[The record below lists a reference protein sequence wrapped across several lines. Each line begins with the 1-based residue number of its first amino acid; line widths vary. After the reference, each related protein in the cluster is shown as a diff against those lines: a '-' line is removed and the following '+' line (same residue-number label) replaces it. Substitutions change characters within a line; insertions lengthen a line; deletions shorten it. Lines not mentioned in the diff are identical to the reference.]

1 MRFLLC
7 LLLPGMLAAQ
17 IPKDPDAIY
26 QKALALFQEG
36 KFKEAQYHA
45 ESLVKDPASAA
56 LSPQLF
62 ELIGHARYRSGD
74 LGRAALWYRR
84 AELFTP
90 RDAELRQNL
99 RHLDDRL
106 RFLSFQPK
114 SPLHEWSLQLG
125 QNAWAMLAAGGFWL
139 VLLPLAWMTLTPR
152 LRAPAGFVMAAGAG
166 ALIVGVTFLL
176 VRPASEQRVRD
187 LSLVTAKDIR
197 AYTAA
202 AVTSGT
208 VIELPPGSAARVL
221 EVRGA
226 WSYCELP
233 YQPQP
238 LRGWV
243 ENSALTPLWPYDP
256 ALIP

>member
-7 LLLPGMLAAQ
+7 LFLPGLLVAQ
-17 IPKDPDAIY
+17 TPKDPDATY
-26 QKALALFQEG
+26 QKALQAFQEG

-45 ESLVKDPASAA
+45 ESLVKDPATAA

-84 AELFTP
+84 AEFFTP

-99 RHLDDRL
+99 RHLDERL

-114 SPLHEWSLQLG
+114 SPLHEWSLKLG
-125 QNAWAMLAAGGFWL
+125 QSQWALLAAGGFWL
-139 VLLPLAWMTLTPR
+139 VLLPLTWMVVTRKGRALASLSLT
-152 LRAPAGFVMAAGAG
+152 AGICVLAT
-166 ALIVGVTFLL
+166 GVTFLL
-176 VRPASEQRVRD
+176 VRPGPAERVQD
-187 LSLVTAKDIR
+187 ISLVTAKDIR
-197 AYTAA
+197 AHTAA
-202 AVTSGT
+202 ATTSGS
-208 VIELPPGSAARVL
+208 VIDLPPGSAARVL

-233 YQPQP
+233 YQPEP

>member
-7 LLLPGMLAAQ
+7 LFLPSLLVAQ
-17 IPKDPDAIY
+17 TPKDPDVTY
-26 QKALALFQEG
+26 QKALQAFQEG
-36 KFKEAQYHA
+36 KFKEAQYQA

-74 LGRAALWYRR
+74 LGRATLWYRR
-84 AELFTP
+84 AEFFTP

-99 RHLDDRL
+99 RHLDERL
-106 RFLSFQPK
+106 RFLHFQPQ
-114 SPLHEWSLQLG
+114 SPLQEWSLKLG
-125 QNAWAMLAAGGFWL
+125 QNEWALLAAAGFWL
-139 VLLPLAWMTLTPR
+139 MLLPLTAMVLTRRARTLASIVLTTG
-152 LRAPAGFVMAAGAG
+152 LGL
-166 ALIVGVTFLL
+166 LIIGVTFLL
-176 VRPASEQRVRD
+176 VRPSPAERVQD
-187 LSLVTAKDIR
+187 ISLVTAKDIR
-197 AYTAA
+197 AHTAA
-202 AVTSGT
+202 ATTSGS
-208 VIELPPGSAARVL
+208 VIDLPPGSAARVL

-233 YQPQP
+233 YQTEP

-243 ENSALTPLWPYDP
+243 ENSALTPLWPYDL